1 MSIILLLAAQAAGQ
15 EITTFYPLPSQKK
28 PEQAEQQAP
37 VPPPGT
43 REQEAAK
50 PAPKSVEPEEMK
62 VLKVRDVPANANVIF
77 VPPPEEPKT
86 PN

>member
-37 VPPPGT
+37 VPPAAS
-43 REQEAAK
+43 EALAAASVPK
-50 PAPKSVEPEEMK
+50 PAEPEMK
-62 VLKVRDVPANANVIF
+62 VLKVREVPATANVIF
-77 VPPPEEPKT
+77 VPPPEEPKK
-86 PN
+86 PD